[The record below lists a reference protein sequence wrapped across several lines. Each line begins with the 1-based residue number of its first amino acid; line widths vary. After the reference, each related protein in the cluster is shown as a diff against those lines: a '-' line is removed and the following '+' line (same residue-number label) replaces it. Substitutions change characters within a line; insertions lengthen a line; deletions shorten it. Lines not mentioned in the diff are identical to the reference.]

1 MYVLLFPGYIIRY
14 WMCTVLH
21 KCKTFSP
28 TFFFI
33 QTQMNVLRIAQE
45 TVKKTRAQ
53 NFLLFYNERLHCDL
67 FLRNQIGK
75 IVIFFTLFESY
86 SYLLQNFLKYIT
98 TLQIFKVPTK
108 KLVWGIGDIWRFWV
122 MPRRSLIINT

>member
-14 WMCTVLH
+14 EMCTVLH

-53 NFLLFYNERLHCDL
+53 NFLLFYNERLHSDL
-67 FLRNQIGK
+67 FLMNQIGK
-75 IVIFFTLFESY
+75 IVFFSL
-86 SYLLQNFLKYIT
+86 YLRAIPVYYRNFLNK
-98 TLQIFKVPTK
+98 
-108 KLVWGIGDIWRFWV
+108 
-122 MPRRSLIINT
+122 